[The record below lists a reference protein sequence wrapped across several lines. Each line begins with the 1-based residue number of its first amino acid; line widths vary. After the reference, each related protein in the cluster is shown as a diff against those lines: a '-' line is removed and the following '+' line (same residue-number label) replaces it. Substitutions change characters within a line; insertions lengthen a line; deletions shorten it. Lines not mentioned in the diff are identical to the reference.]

1 MKYFFLYFLSSKK
14 IKTIHSSW
22 TIQNQAVGQNDPWPL
37 FTDSLLTPVLDY
49 QLHFHFLL
57 SCVGEGNGNPLQR
70 SWLENPRDGAAQSR
84 TWLKWLSSIS
94 GSTGLC
100 CYCGDLKMFAS
111 SFSKPLSILIP
122 YTLMQSHLNSC
133 PERICTRSFG
143 ILNQLFFLSPFHLS
157 CPYSL
162 SLPPQVFL
170 VALLLWAHSMV
181 LKGSISPH
189 TKITSIWARVL
200 SAHMLCLHL
209 AHKLLFFF
217 SHCKVTFLCAHLVPK
232 FREGGNM

>member
-1 MKYFFLYFLSSKK
+1 MAIVY
-14 IKTIHSSW
+14 W
-22 TIQNQAVGQNDPWPL
+22 
-37 FTDSLLTPVLDY
+37 LLTDPCTGLSTSLSLFAFMHWRRKR
-49 QLHFHFLL
+49 QPTPAFLA
-57 SCVGEGNGNPLQR
+57 GESQG
-70 SWLENPRDGAAQSR
+70 
-84 TWLKWLSSIS
+84 WLKWLSSIS

-100 CYCGDLKMFAS
+100 CYCSDLKMFAS
-111 SFSKPLSILIP
+111 SFNKPLSILIP

-170 VALLLWAHSMV
+170 MALLLWAHSMV

-217 SHCKVTFLCAHLVPK
+217 HIV
-232 FREGGNM
+232 R